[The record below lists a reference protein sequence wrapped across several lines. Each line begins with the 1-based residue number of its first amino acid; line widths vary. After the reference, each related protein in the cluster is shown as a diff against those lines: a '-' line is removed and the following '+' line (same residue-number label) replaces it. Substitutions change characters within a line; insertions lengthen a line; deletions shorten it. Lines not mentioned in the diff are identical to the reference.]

1 MFKPAWR
8 NSQANEG
15 NCSYNDREF
24 FRERGFLQWD
34 ITMDHTDAAM
44 VIRLLRL
51 AMQGPVTA
59 LVMACLL
66 SS

>member
-8 NSQANEG
+8 NSQTNEG
-15 NCSYNDREF
+15 KCSYNDREF
-24 FRERGFLQWD
+24 FRERGFLRWD

>member
-1 MFKPAWR
+1 MI
-8 NSQANEG
+8 G
-15 NCSYNDREF
+15 NF
-24 FRERGFLQWD
+24 LGKGGFLRWD

-51 AMQGPVTA
+51 VMQGPATA

>member
-1 MFKPAWR
+1 MFKPAWM
-8 NSQANEG
+8 NSQTKEG
-15 NCSYNDREF
+15 EYSYNDREF
-24 FRERGFLQWD
+24 FKERGFLRWD

-51 AMQGPVTA
+51 VMQGPVTA